1 MHNPKALHQCPVPH
15 RLEPDHLTF
24 EGRRGKAIS
33 DVNKQTPNENK
44 ILTYSGIRQ
53 YPWS

>member
-1 MHNPKALHQCPVPH
+1 MHNPKGVTSVSSPSPFGTGSF
-15 RLEPDHLTF
+15 DF
-24 EGRRGKAIS
+24 EGRMGKAIS